1 MKRMVVI
8 CVFIGFSCL
17 KAQDGKKTA
26 FDNYGLY
33 GSTVYTDLK
42 TAIGIEKNVIKLNLS
57 YTPVDLKLWP
67 KISKLKDL
75 QALNLQSVSVSEW
88 PADFSQLYN
97 LVYLASYNNEFK
109 TFPPKIGMLSSLM
122 YLEFFNAKID
132 SIPAEIAYLKKL
144 KTFKFSSSND
154 TLKLPKSLKY
164 MKSLNDFII
173 ESVILDS
180 LPIAAFSIPSVK
192 TLVLAN
198 SNVQAIPENLD
209 KLRNLEV
216 LDLSFN
222 KLSVLPR
229 DIYKC
234 QKLFF
239 LSLKKN
245 NISKIPD
252 TICHL
257 KNLTCLDLRENP
269 ICTDKD
275 AMEALRILLP
285 GCKILCQ

>member
-1 MKRMVVI
+1 MKRI
-8 CVFIGFSCL
+8 LTIGALISFSVL
-17 KAQDGKKTA
+17 HSQEQKKTA
-26 FDNYGLY
+26 FDNYGIY
-33 GSTVYTDLK
+33 GATVYTDLK
-42 TAIGIEKNVIKLNLS
+42 TAIDIEKNVIKLNLS
-57 YTPVDLKLWP
+57 YTPADPKLWP

-75 QALNLQSVSVSEW
+75 QVLNLQSVSVSQW
-88 PADFSQLYN
+88 PEDFYQLNN
-97 LVYLASYNNEFK
+97 LVYLASFNNEFK
-109 TFPPKIGMLSSLM
+109 TFPPKIGLFTNLM

-132 SIPAEIAYLKKL
+132 SVPAEIAYLKKL

-154 TLKLPKSLKY
+154 TLKLPKSLQY
-164 MKSLNDFII
+164 MKNLNDFII

-180 LPIAAFSIPSVK
+180 MPAAAFTLPAVK

-209 KLRNLEV
+209 KLGNLEV

-229 DIYKC
+229 SIYKC
-234 QKLFF
+234 PKLFY

-252 TICHL
+252 TICQL
-257 KNLTCLDLRENP
+257 RNLTRLDLRENP
-269 ICTDKD
+269 ICVDKD
-275 AMEALRILLP
+275 AIEELKILLP
-285 GCKILCQ
+285 GCKILY